1 MFGAT
6 AAEQQEASKNFL
18 VLLLMKLEEWA
29 GKLGEQ
35 FEEIRG
41 AYEDL
46 LLEGV
51 VFPQCVNSIAY
62 MLRERFGRSP
72 EELARQLMLSLS
84 QPNPNTVELVE
95 MGKLLSTFKEALT
108 RSIQRSSEQDLDS
121 LFTIHQAISEALTA
135 LDSFIQQGDLSRTT
149 PRLLAQAQSNWA
161 SIVEPQ
167 SLVSPYLPEDEVDSV
182 PEARSL
188 ANVPSFRAMDR
199 NISLRFKDFVS
210 TN

>member
-1 MFGAT
+1 
-6 AAEQQEASKNFL
+6 
-18 VLLLMKLEEWA
+18 MKLEEWA

-35 FEEIRG
+35 FEELTG

-51 VFPQCVNSIAY
+51 VFPQCVNSIGY
-62 MLRERFGRSP
+62 MLRERSGRSP

-84 QPNPNTVELVE
+84 KPNPNTVELVE
-95 MGKLLSTFKEALT
+95 MGKLLSAFKEALT

-135 LDSFIQQGDLSRTT
+135 LDDFIRQADLNRIA
-149 PRLLAQAQSNWA
+149 PRLIAQAQSNWA
-161 SIVEPQ
+161 PIGEPQ
-167 SLVSPYLPEDEVDSV
+167 CLASPYLPEDEVIPG
-182 PEARSL
+182 PEAPSL
-188 ANVPSFRAMDR
+188 SNVPSFRAMER
-199 NISLRFKDFVS
+199 NISLRFRDFVR